1 MRQIWDLMVICV
13 AELRAGLS
21 RSLEESNEKV
31 KHLHLLEM
39 DGQRLL
45 KRLAL

>member
-13 AELRAGLS
+13 AELRLS
-21 RSLEESNEKV
+21 RNLEESNEKV